1 MLKLMRRTVACGL
14 LALAIGSTSVSS
26 AVAEDKVTL
35 RLNFLLSGVHTIF
48 YYGVEKGFYK
58 EAGIDLEIGEG
69 QGSARTVQAVATGG
83 DTFGIADGGS
93 VIAGATRGAPIKS
106 VLGLLNT
113 SPYAISFRADAGV
126 NTIKDIEDKTVAASA
141 GEASLALLP
150 AIWKKNGIDPS
161 NVKILNV
168 DGPGKIIAI
177 MQKRTDGTL
186 AGLENQV
193 VVLKNKGLEQKV
205 FSFAELGVNT
215 QGLTIVVNSKQA
227 ETNPELVKRF
237 VSASIKSIEAS
248 KADPDGAVAAAV
260 KVKPTGDAQLLKD
273 QLAVSLTLLAS
284 PANPSAQLGEMA
296 PTDWQQ
302 TLDLMKE
309 YQDIKTDMP
318 ADAFFTNA
326 FIAN

>member
-1 MLKLMRRTVACGL
+1 MLKMMKRTVAGGL
-14 LALAIGSTSVSS
+14 LALAIASAGVSS
-26 AVAEDKVTL
+26 AMAEDKVTL

-58 EAGIDLEIGEG
+58 DAGIDLQIGEG

-93 VIAGATRGAPIKS
+93 VIAGATRGAPVKS

-126 NTIKDIEDKTVAASA
+126 NTIKDIEGKSVAASA

-161 NVKILNV
+161 KVKILNV
-168 DGPGKIIAI
+168 DGPGKIIAV

-193 VVLKNKGLEQKV
+193 VVLKSKGLEQKV

-215 QGLTIVVNSKQA
+215 QGLTIIANSKQA
-227 ETNPELVKRF
+227 ETNQDLVKRF
-237 VSASIKSIEAS
+237 VAASIKSIEAA
-248 KADPDGAVAAAV
+248 KADPDAAVAAAV
-260 KVKPTGDAQLLKD
+260 KVKPTGDAKLLKD
-273 QLAVSLTLLAS
+273 QLDVSLTLLAS
-284 PANPSAQLGEMA
+284 PADPSARLGEMSPA
-296 PTDWQQ
+296 DWQQ

-326 FIAN
+326 FIGN

>member
-1 MLKLMRRTVACGL
+1 MLKMMKRTVAGGL
-14 LALAIGSTSVSS
+14 LALAIASAGVSS
-26 AVAEDKVTL
+26 AMAEDKVTL

-58 EAGIDLEIGEG
+58 DAGIDLQIGEG

-93 VIAGATRGAPIKS
+93 VIAGATRGAPVKS

-126 NTIKDIEDKTVAASA
+126 NTIKDIEGKSVAASA

-161 NVKILNV
+161 KVKILNV
-168 DGPGKIIAI
+168 DGPGKIIAV

-193 VVLKNKGLEQKV
+193 VVLKSKGLEQKV

-215 QGLTIVVNSKQA
+215 QGLTIIANSKQA
-227 ETNPELVKRF
+227 ETNQDLVKRF
-237 VSASIKSIEAS
+237 VAASIKSIEAA
-248 KADPDGAVAAAV
+248 KADPDAAVAAAV
-260 KVKPTGDAQLLKD
+260 KVKPTGDAKLLKD
-273 QLAVSLTLLAS
+273 QLDVSLTLLAS
-284 PANPSAQLGEMA
+284 PSDPSARLGEMSTA
-296 PTDWQQ
+296 DWQQ

-326 FIAN
+326 FIGN

>member
-1 MLKLMRRTVACGL
+1 MLKMMKRTVAGGL
-14 LALAIGSTSVSS
+14 LALAIASAGVSS
-26 AVAEDKVTL
+26 AMAEDKVTL

-58 EAGIDLEIGEG
+58 DAGIDLQIGEG

-93 VIAGATRGAPIKS
+93 VIAGATRGAPVKS

-126 NTIKDIEDKTVAASA
+126 NTIKDIEGKSVAASA

-161 NVKILNV
+161 KVKILNV
-168 DGPGKIIAI
+168 DGPGKIIAV

-193 VVLKNKGLEQKV
+193 VVLKSKGLEQKV

-215 QGLTIVVNSKQA
+215 QGLTIIANSKQA
-227 ETNPELVKRF
+227 ETNQDLVKRF
-237 VSASIKSIEAS
+237 VAASIKSIEAA
-248 KADPDGAVAAAV
+248 KADPDAAVAAAV
-260 KVKPTGDAQLLKD
+260 KVKPTGDAKLLKD
-273 QLAVSLTLLAS
+273 QLDVSLTLLAS
-284 PANPSAQLGEMA
+284 PSDPSARLGEMSPA
-296 PTDWQQ
+296 DWQQ

-318 ADAFFTNA
+318 ADTFFTNA
-326 FIAN
+326 FIGN

>member
-1 MLKLMRRTVACGL
+1 MLKMMKRTVAGGL
-14 LALAIGSTSVSS
+14 LALAIASAGVSS
-26 AVAEDKVTL
+26 AMAEDKVTL

-58 EAGIDLEIGEG
+58 DAGIDLQIGEG

-93 VIAGATRGAPIKS
+93 VIAGATRGAPVKS

-126 NTIKDIEDKTVAASA
+126 NTIKDIEGKSVAASA

-161 NVKILNV
+161 KVKILNV
-168 DGPGKIIAI
+168 DGPGKIIAV

-193 VVLKNKGLEQKV
+193 VVLKSKGLEQKI

-215 QGLTIVVNSKQA
+215 QGLTIIANSKQA
-227 ETNPELVKRF
+227 ETNQDLVKRF
-237 VSASIKSIEAS
+237 VAASIKSIEAA
-248 KADPDGAVAAAV
+248 KADPDAAVAAAV
-260 KVKPTGDAQLLKD
+260 KVKPTGDAKLLKD
-273 QLAVSLTLLAS
+273 QLEVSLTLLAS
-284 PANPSAQLGEMA
+284 PSDPSARLGEMSPA
-296 PTDWQQ
+296 DWQQ

-326 FIAN
+326 FIGN

>member
-1 MLKLMRRTVACGL
+1 MMKRTVAGGL
-14 LALAIGSTSVSS
+14 LALAIASAGVSS
-26 AVAEDKVTL
+26 AMAEDKVTL

-58 EAGIDLEIGEG
+58 DAGIDLQIGEG

-93 VIAGATRGAPIKS
+93 VIAGATRGAPVKS

-126 NTIKDIEDKTVAASA
+126 NTIKDIEGKSVAASA

-161 NVKILNV
+161 KVKILNV
-168 DGPGKIIAI
+168 DGPGKIIAV

-193 VVLKNKGLEQKV
+193 VVLKSKGLEQKV

-215 QGLTIVVNSKQA
+215 QGLTIIANSKQA
-227 ETNPELVKRF
+227 ETNQDLVKRF
-237 VSASIKSIEAS
+237 VAASIKSIEAA
-248 KADPDGAVAAAV
+248 KADPDAAVAAAV
-260 KVKPTGDAQLLKD
+260 KVKPTGDAKLLKD
-273 QLAVSLTLLAS
+273 QLDVSLTLLAS
-284 PANPSAQLGEMA
+284 PSDPSARLGEMSPA
-296 PTDWQQ
+296 DWQQ

-326 FIAN
+326 FIGN

>member
-1 MLKLMRRTVACGL
+1 MLKMMKRTVAGGL
-14 LALAIGSTSVSS
+14 LALAIASAGVSS
-26 AVAEDKVTL
+26 AMAEDKVTL

-58 EAGIDLEIGEG
+58 DAGIDLQIGEG

-93 VIAGATRGAPIKS
+93 VIAGATRGAPVKS

-126 NTIKDIEDKTVAASA
+126 NTIKDIEGKSVAASA

-161 NVKILNV
+161 KVKILNV
-168 DGPGKIIAI
+168 DGPGKIIAV

-193 VVLKNKGLEQKV
+193 VVLKSKGLEQKV

-215 QGLTIVVNSKQA
+215 QGLTIIANSKQA
-227 ETNPELVKRF
+227 ETNQDLVKRF
-237 VSASIKSIEAS
+237 VAASIKSIEAA
-248 KADPDGAVAAAV
+248 KADPDAAVAAAV
-260 KVKPTGDAQLLKD
+260 KVKPTGDAKLLKD
-273 QLAVSLTLLAS
+273 QLDVSLTLLAS
-284 PANPSAQLGEMA
+284 PSDPSARLGEMSPA
-296 PTDWQQ
+296 DWQQ

-326 FIAN
+326 FIGN

>member
-1 MLKLMRRTVACGL
+1 MMKRTVAGGL
-14 LALAIGSTSVSS
+14 LALAIASAGVSS
-26 AVAEDKVTL
+26 AMAEDKVTL

-58 EAGIDLEIGEG
+58 DAGIDLQIGEG

-93 VIAGATRGAPIKS
+93 VIAGATRGAPVKS

-126 NTIKDIEDKTVAASA
+126 NTIKDIEGKSVAASA

-161 NVKILNV
+161 KVKILNV
-168 DGPGKIIAI
+168 DGPGKIIAV

-193 VVLKNKGLEQKV
+193 VVLKSKGLEQKV
-205 FSFAELGVNT
+205 FSFVELGVNT
-215 QGLTIVVNSKQA
+215 QGLTIIANSKQA
-227 ETNPELVKRF
+227 ETNQDLVKRF
-237 VSASIKSIEAS
+237 VAASIKSIEAA
-248 KADPDGAVAAAV
+248 KADPDAAVAAAV
-260 KVKPTGDAQLLKD
+260 KVKPTGDAKLLKD
-273 QLAVSLTLLAS
+273 QLDVSLTLLAS
-284 PANPSAQLGEMA
+284 PADPSARLGKMSPA
-296 PTDWQQ
+296 DWQQ

-326 FIAN
+326 FIGN

>member
-1 MLKLMRRTVACGL
+1 MLKMMKRTVAGGL
-14 LALAIGSTSVSS
+14 LALAIASAGVSS
-26 AVAEDKVTL
+26 AMAEDKVTL

-58 EAGIDLEIGEG
+58 DAGIDLQIGEG

-93 VIAGATRGAPIKS
+93 VIAGATRGAPVKS

-126 NTIKDIEDKTVAASA
+126 NTIKDIEGKSVAASA

-161 NVKILNV
+161 KVKILNV
-168 DGPGKIIAI
+168 DGPGKIIAV

-193 VVLKNKGLEQKV
+193 VVLKSKGLEQKV

-215 QGLTIVVNSKQA
+215 QGLTIIANSKQA
-227 ETNPELVKRF
+227 ETNQDLVKRF
-237 VSASIKSIEAS
+237 VAASIKSIEAA
-248 KADPDGAVAAAV
+248 KADPDAAVAAAV
-260 KVKPTGDAQLLKD
+260 KVKPTGDAKLLKD
-273 QLAVSLTLLAS
+273 QLEVSLTLLAS
-284 PANPSAQLGEMA
+284 PADPSARLGEMSPA
-296 PTDWQQ
+296 DWQQ

-326 FIAN
+326 FIGN